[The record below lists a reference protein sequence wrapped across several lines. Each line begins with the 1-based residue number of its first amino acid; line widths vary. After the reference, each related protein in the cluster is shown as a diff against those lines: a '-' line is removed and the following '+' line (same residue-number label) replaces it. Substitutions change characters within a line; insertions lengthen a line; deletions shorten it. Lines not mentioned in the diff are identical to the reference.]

1 MSSAVTSGCKKR
13 RQFKGEAR
21 AGVDPDPV
29 VPTDCAELW
38 AELEQA
44 RAERERMRHRTD
56 VMCRRRP
63 RSAPVRASMFDTPPS
78 TPTSRVI
85 TGFAH
90 CHERGAC
97 PASPTPRTNAAT
109 PPSTPT
115 NCHERGACP
124 ASPTPRTNTAHWS
137 PHAHSPTTPEN
148 WPCGH
153 YSHSPP
159 LPWPSVPAWPHAA
172 ETIQPTVGSL
182 PSVVTTP
189 CHPTPPGHSQYLLGR
204 WQFLPH
210 TSPHWDH
217 AEPPQVW
224 PTLPVGS
231 PQMWK
236 AKAADA
242 HGSDEWYKNRRHTIE
257 ATWTKVQK
265 SQRRQAQRLA
275 QEQRGEGRRCREQ
288 RNDTTKRAGAL
299 RCKSRTTA
307 SYWVLAHRLEA
318 FTSIYVPRCKPRQHL
333 VLAIC

>member
-1 MSSAVTSGCKKR
+1 M
-13 RQFKGEAR
+13 
-21 AGVDPDPV
+21 DPDPV
-29 VPTDCAELW
+29 VRTDCAELW

-124 ASPTPRTNTAHWS
+124 ASSTPRTNTAHWS

-210 TSPHWDH
+210 
-217 AEPPQVW
+217 
-224 PTLPVGS
+224 
-231 PQMWK
+231 
-236 AKAADA
+236 
-242 HGSDEWYKNRRHTIE
+242 RHHLTG
-257 ATWTKVQK
+257 TTRSHPKP
-265 SQRRQAQRLA
+265 
-275 QEQRGEGRRCREQ
+275 GRRCRRAPHKCGKRRQ
-288 RNDTTKRAGAL
+288 LMHMAATNGTRTDDTPSRRLGRRFRNRSDDKR
-299 RCKSRTTA
+299 SD
-307 SYWVLAHRLEA
+307 
-318 FTSIYVPRCKPRQHL
+318 
-333 VLAIC
+333 